1 MTGAGLVDLTRAL
14 TEQTIIALLGDSV
27 SGPEWDEYRRVRIEV
42 DQSLEEFNS
51 AVNRFT
57 LADHVGTHVDAPSH
71 VIRGGANVDQ
81 LHLDRLVGSAVV
93 LDMRSADPDHGY
105 TADDFEHAAPRVEP
119 GDIVLLYS
127 GYQDCGQDDRI
138 HQTFVTPDAAEWLVH
153 RGVSAVGCEPG
164 GLEHCWDGLHTHNW
178 DDLAVDDTPWPTHQ
192 ILLANDIYI
201 IEGLTNLDQIVG
213 RRMMFAALPLK
224 IPGLTGS
231 PVRAVAW
238 PAPVADGSG

>member
-1 MTGAGLVDLTRAL
+1 MSRTGLVDLTRPL
-14 TEQTIIALLGDSV
+14 TEETIIALLGDSV
-27 SGPEWDEYRRVRIEV
+27 SGREWDEYRRVRIEA

-71 VIRGGANVDQ
+71 IIRGGADVDE
-81 LHLDRLVGSAVV
+81 LDIDRLVGPAVV

-105 TADDFEHAAPRVEP
+105 TAEDFEHASPHVEP

-127 GYQDCGQDDRI
+127 GYEDCGPEDRI
-138 HQTFVTPDAAEWLVH
+138 HQTYVTPDGAGWLVNH
-153 RGVSAVGCEPG
+153 DVSAVGCEPG

-178 DDLAVDDTPWPTHQ
+178 DDVTVKETPWPTHQ
-192 ILLANDIYI
+192 ILLAKDIYI
-201 IEGLTNLDQIVG
+201 IEGLTNLDRILG
-213 RRMMFAALPLK
+213 RRVMFSALPLK
-224 IPGLTGS
+224 IPGLSGS

-238 PAPVADGSG
+238 PLPPTDASG